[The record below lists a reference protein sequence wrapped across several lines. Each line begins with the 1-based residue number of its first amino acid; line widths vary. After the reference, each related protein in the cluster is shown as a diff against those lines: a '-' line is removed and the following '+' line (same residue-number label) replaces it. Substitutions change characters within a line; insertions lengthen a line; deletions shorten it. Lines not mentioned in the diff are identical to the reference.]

1 MNGHV
6 NRFAQQRYAQR
17 ASGRKAISAF
27 WAKAERHRSE
37 QLEAA
42 KAILQDVAKYGGEA
56 AAVVAWARLTIRND
70 AERKA
75 AQ

>member
-1 MNGHV
+1 MNH
-6 NRFAQQRYAQR
+6 ASQRHAAR
-17 ASGRKAISAF
+17 ASDRKAIGAF
-27 WAKAERHRSE
+27 WVKAEKHRGE

-56 AAVVAWARLTIRND
+56 SAVVAWARLTIRND

-75 AQ
+75 AR